1 MWWQDLIVALLC
13 IGCIITVSSVNPY
26 SGVDVSDH
34 VYIDGFQ
41 CLKNLGY
48 EFAIVRVSISY
59 GLHGKF
65 VDYISSVIIVM
76 VLLIQRH
83 HVNILFVFKFFF
95 VILILYVKIQLL
107 MLMLLISLVLMCI
120 WYVYSI

>member
-13 IGCIITVSSVNPY
+13 IGCIVTVSSVNPY

-48 EFAIVRVSISY
+48 EFAIVRVGISFI
-59 GLHGKF
+59 LMIN
-65 VDYISSVIIVM
+65 VINSISSVIIVM
-76 VLLIQRH
+76 VLLIQML
-83 HVNILFVFKFFF
+83 HVNILFV
-95 VILILYVKIQLL
+95 ILI
-107 MLMLLISLVLMCI
+107 S
-120 WYVYSI
+120 